1 LTYTE
6 GMRLNSPMSE
16 LKGVG
21 DSTAKLFAVLGI
33 KTVGD
38 LIDYYPRRY
47 EDYSI
52 VTPIKRLRPGPVTI
66 EAVIK
71 QASGRYV
78 RRGLHITEAVASDDT
93 DSTRL
98 VWFNQPYRAAA
109 LKAGQR
115 YFISGQYELS
125 YRRFA
130 IMNPSVEMASDFPV
144 NTARILA
151 VYRET
156 KGLGSRQIRLA
167 VQQTL
172 PLFKKIKESLP
183 AWIVKEQGL
192 LGRGEALA
200 AIHQPD
206 STAQLEA
213 ARRRLGFEEV
223 FCLSLAS
230 LLNKRENQHE
240 TALAIPFEEQS
251 ARDFVKHLPFKLTNA
266 QRRVVWQAYQ
276 DLQKPQPMNRL
287 IEGDV
292 GSGKTVVATMVALM
306 ALEQGWQVAFMAPTE
321 LLARQHAD
329 TIHELLRPLGK
340 AGLVDL
346 LVGSLNSAQKAKAR
360 AAIAAGQAQFIIGTQ
375 ALIQEQVDMHKLALV
390 IVDEQHRFG
399 VEQRKTLM
407 AKAGHMPHVL
417 SLTATPIPRS
427 LALTLYGE
435 LDISVLAE
443 KPPGRQPVVTQ
454 LVSPNARARL
464 YTKIDAELAAGRQ
477 MFVVCPVITDSEILD
492 VHSAESVYEQLHR
505 HEFKHRRIGLLHGQL
520 KPADKQKIMRQ
531 FVEHQL
537 DILVATTVIEVGVD
551 VPNATIMLIES
562 PERFGLAQLHQL
574 RGRIGRAHHRGYC
587 YLMLSDSKPPGRRLR
602 ALEQSTDGFK
612 LAELDLDLRGPGA
625 IYGTSQH
632 GQLDLRIAKLSD
644 TQLIAA
650 ARADAKR
657 LIDQDENLLQY
668 KQLMKTVK
676 RLRAV
681 TNLN

>member
-1 LTYTE
+1 MTYTE